1 MTIVSLR
8 KICHKTVEGGILVR
22 FKKNIINTEIQI
34 FQTINGLNTLNN
46 MSYCFSKVYISKPC
60 VICIKNIITTHF
72 SQKDYVPTDLSNVY
86 SCV

>member
-8 KICHKTVEGGILVR
+8 KICHKTVGGGILAL
-22 FKKNIINTEIQI
+22 KKKKINTEIQM